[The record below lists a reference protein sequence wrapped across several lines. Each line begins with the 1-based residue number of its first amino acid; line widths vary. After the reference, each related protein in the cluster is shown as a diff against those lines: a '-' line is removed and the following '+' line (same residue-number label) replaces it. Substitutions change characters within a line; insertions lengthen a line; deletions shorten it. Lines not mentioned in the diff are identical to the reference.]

1 MGKLLCRLRNIFCL
15 HPILHSHRCK
25 VSIRAVQTLQQ
36 FYCNCCALDKKNT
49 NMQAGRAI
57 ATAAIILPGAIYTS
71 AAVAL
76 TRERDS
82 PVSRPGTVA
91 SRSIDRMDHTNITNT
106 GRFTNGVAINPSGCA
121 LCTDDTAPVQE
132 TAWDSRVRVAAAS
145 TSRSLGPNCPHALH
159 RHGIL
164 CYRPMQK
171 TIPSL
176 HLYSQAS
183 ICLFALGTRLHKQ

>member
-1 MGKLLCRLRNIFCL
+1 M
-15 HPILHSHRCK
+15 
-25 VSIRAVQTLQQ
+25 
-36 FYCNCCALDKKNT
+36 
-49 NMQAGRAI
+49 
-57 ATAAIILPGAIYTS
+57 ILPGTIYIR
-71 AAVAL
+71 AAEAL

-121 LCTDDTAPVQE
+121 LCADDITPVQG
-132 TAWDSRVRVAAAS
+132 TAWGTCFRVAVAS
-145 TSRSLGPNCPHALH
+145 TSRSLWGQTALM
-159 RHGIL
+159 RSTDMAFVSS
-164 CYRPMQK
+164 PMQK

-183 ICLFALGTRLHKQ
+183 ICLFALGSRLHKQ